1 MKTPL
6 TTQRTLLRP
15 FEATD
20 AAESFAWFGDVEVM
34 RYIPLGPDRTVEDTS
49 ARLARYMAHQAQHGF
64 SKWVI
69 VDRDTGGLIG
79 DSGFYFLPD
88 GKRVELGY
96 RLARAHWG
104 RGIATEVGLRWIEV
118 AREFIPELPVLHAF
132 AHPENTTS
140 LHIIRKLGF
149 LYRRQETFYGWEVPM
164 HELRLD
170 ANGSAP
176 APLLPRADP

>member
-1 MKTPL
+1 MKAPL

-15 FEATD
+15 FEALD
-20 AAESFAWFGDVEVM
+20 AAEAFSWFSDPEVM
-34 RYIPLGPDRTVEDTS
+34 RYIPLGPDRTVEETFV
-49 ARLARYMAHQAQHGF
+49 RLARYVAHQAQHGF

-69 VDRDTGGLIG
+69 IDRETGKPIG

-104 RGIATEVGLRWIEV
+104 RGLATEVGRRWIEV
-118 AREFIPELPVLHAF
+118 AREFIPGLATLHAF
-132 AHPENTTS
+132 AHLENTTS

-149 LYRRQETFYGWEVPM
+149 QYLRQETFYGWEVPM